1 MLFFAVEIRDVVSSG
16 DQEMNIVGDDGA
28 DVFTSATL
36 VTDDDDS
43 QFVAWRSFWRSFWSS
58 FEAENLRDIVA
69 AADPVVVRLSS
80 QCQGNLDMVKSSHFG
95 RLHRFSELPTVSKLD
110 RGISRRIGLPVH
122 HDLVG

>member
-1 MLFFAVEIRDVVSSG
+1 MEIRDVVSSG

-43 QFVAWRSFWRSFWSS
+43 QFVAWRSFWSS

-69 AADPVVVRLSS
+69 AADPVVVWSSS
-80 QCQGNLDMVKSSHFG
+80 QRQGNLDMVKSSYFG